1 MSILFYLYNLTR
13 EKKFDEIIEKYSID
27 KFLFLDIL
35 FQEVLIIKYF
45 MFFLLNKNLQG
56 IKFIIFLIYSIIN
69 GNFLHRKFFII
80 FKSFKSK
87 SSFSSEDF

>member
-35 FQEVLIIKYF
+35 FQEVLIIKFF

-56 IKFIIFLIYSIIN
+56 IKFIIFLIYSIIP
-69 GNFLHRKFFII
+69 LYII
-80 FKSFKSK
+80 LALSLSIFSRNSK
-87 SSFSSEDF
+87 

>member
-1 MSILFYLYNLTR
+1 MSILFYSYNLTR

-56 IKFIIFLIYSIIN
+56 IKFIIFLIYSIIP
-69 GNFLHRKFFII
+69 LYII
-80 FKSFKSK
+80 LALSLSIFSRNSK
-87 SSFSSEDF
+87 

>member
-56 IKFIIFLIYSIIN
+56 IKFIIFLIYSIIP
-69 GNFLHRKFFII
+69 LYII
-80 FKSFKSK
+80 LALSLSIFSRNSK
-87 SSFSSEDF
+87 

>member
-1 MSILFYLYNLTR
+1 MSILFYSYNLER

-35 FQEVLIIKYF
+35 FQEVLIIKSF

-56 IKFIIFLIYSIIN
+56 IKFILFFIYSIIP
-69 GNFLHRKFFII
+69 LYII
-80 FKSFKSK
+80 PSLSL
-87 SSFSSEDF
+87 

>member
-27 KFLFLDIL
+27 KFLFLNIL
-35 FQEVLIIKYF
+35 FQEVLIIKFF

-56 IKFIIFLIYSIIN
+56 IKFIIFLIYSIIP
-69 GNFLHRKFFII
+69 LYII
-80 FKSFKSK
+80 LALSLSIFSRNSK
-87 SSFSSEDF
+87 

>member
-35 FQEVLIIKYF
+35 FQEVLIIKSF

-56 IKFIIFLIYSIIN
+56 IKFIIFLIYSIIP
-69 GNFLHRKFFII
+69 LYII
-80 FKSFKSK
+80 LALSLSIFSRNSK
-87 SSFSSEDF
+87 

>member
-35 FQEVLIIKYF
+35 FQEVLIIKFF
-45 MFFLLNKNLQG
+45 MFFLNKNLQG
-56 IKFIIFLIYSIIN
+56 IKFIIFLIYSIIP
-69 GNFLHRKFFII
+69 LYII
-80 FKSFKSK
+80 LALSLSIFSRNSK
-87 SSFSSEDF
+87 